1 MSALLA
7 SLDQRGVATLTLN
20 RPEVHN
26 AFDDALIA
34 ELNEAIDDFRTDPDV
49 RILVLRAEGKSFSA
63 GADLGWMKRMAAC
76 SHEENL
82 ADAQQLERL
91 MHSLYAFPKPTIA
104 VVQGAAFGGAVGL
117 VSCCDIAIASDNASF
132 SLSEA
137 KLGLAP
143 AVISPFVIAT
153 IGARQ
158 ASRYF
163 LTAERFTS
171 ACALQMQLLHDV
183 VAADELDA
191 TADHLINSLL
201 DNGPVALMAC
211 KALIRQVAP
220 ASDDD
225 LRDYT
230 TTLIASL
237 RTSQE
242 GQEGLT
248 AFFEKRAPAWQHR
261 KS

>member
-1 MSALLA
+1 MSALVI

-34 ELNEAIDDFRTDPDV
+34 ELNDAIDRFRAHPDV

-76 SHEENL
+76 TREENL
-82 ADAQQLERL
+82 ADAQELERL
-91 MHSLYAFPKPTIA
+91 MHSLHAFPKPTIA
-104 VVQGAAFGGAVGL
+104 IVQGAAFGGAVGL

-158 ASRYF
+158 AGRYF
-163 LTAERFTS
+163 LTAERFT
-171 ACALQMQLLHDV
+171 AARALDMQLLHEV
-183 VAADELDA
+183 VAVEELPAAADR
-191 TADHLINSLL
+191 LINTLL
-201 DNGPVALMAC
+201 DNGPIALMAC

-220 ASDDD
+220 ASDDE

>member
-20 RPEVHN
+20 RPDVHN

-34 ELNEAIDDFRTDPDV
+34 ELNEAIDNFRADPDV

-76 SHEENL
+76 TREENL

-163 LTAERFTS
+163 LTAERFN
-171 ACALQMQLLHDV
+171 AARALDMELLHEV
-183 VAADELDA
+183 VTSDDLPGAAERLIA
-191 TADHLINSLL
+191 TLL

-211 KALIRQVAP
+211 KALVRQVAP
-220 ASDDD
+220 ASDDE

>member
-1 MSALLA
+1 MSALHTT
-7 SLDQRGVATLTLN
+7 LDPRGVATLTLN

-26 AFDDALIA
+26 AFDDALIE
-34 ELNEAIDDFRTDPDV
+34 ELNTALDHFRTHPDV
-49 RILVLRAEGKSFSA
+49 RLLVLRAEGKSFSA
-63 GADLGWMKRMAAC
+63 GADLSWMKRMAAC
-76 SHEENL
+76 THEENL
-82 ADAQQLERL
+82 ADAQELERL
-91 MHSLYAFPKPTIA
+91 MHSLHAFPKPTLA

-143 AVISPFVIAT
+143 AVISPFVIAA
-153 IGARQ
+153 IGPRQ

-163 LTAERFTS
+163 LTAERFPAS
-171 ACALQMQLLHDV
+171 RALEMELLHEV
-183 VAADELDA
+183 VPPDELDR
-191 TADHLINSLL
+191 TAEHLITTLL

-211 KALIRQVAP
+211 KALIRQVVP
-220 ASDDD
+220 ATDDE

-242 GQEGLT
+242 GQEGLS

-261 KS
+261 KA

>member
-1 MSALLA
+1 MSALYTQ
-7 SLDQRGVATLTLN
+7 LDTRGVATLTLD

-34 ELNEAIDDFRTDPDV
+34 GLNAAIDNFRANPDV
-49 RILVLRAEGKSFSA
+49 RMLVLRANGKSFSA
-63 GADLGWMKRMAAC
+63 GADLAWMKRMATC
-76 SHEENL
+76 SREENL
-82 ADAQQLERL
+82 ADAQELERL
-91 MHSLYAFPKPTIA
+91 MHGLHAFPKPTLA

-137 KLGLAP
+137 RLGLAP
-143 AVISPFVIAT
+143 AVISPFVIAA
-153 IGARQ
+153 IGPRQ

-163 LTAERFTS
+163 LTAERFS
-171 ACALQMQLLHDV
+171 AARALEMELLHEV
-183 VAADELDA
+183 VTADELSDVA
-191 TADHLINSLL
+191 ERMISALL

-211 KALIRQVAP
+211 KALIRQVVP
-220 ASDDD
+220 ATDDE

-242 GQEGLT
+242 GQEGLS
-248 AFFEKRAPAWQHR
+248 AFFEKRAPAWRHG
-261 KS
+261 KA

>member
-34 ELNEAIDDFRTDPDV
+34 ELNEAIDDFRADPDV

-76 SHEENL
+76 TREENL

-163 LTAERFTS
+163 LTAERFT
-171 ACALQMQLLHDV
+171 AARALQMQLLHDV
-183 VAADELDA
+183 VAADELAA